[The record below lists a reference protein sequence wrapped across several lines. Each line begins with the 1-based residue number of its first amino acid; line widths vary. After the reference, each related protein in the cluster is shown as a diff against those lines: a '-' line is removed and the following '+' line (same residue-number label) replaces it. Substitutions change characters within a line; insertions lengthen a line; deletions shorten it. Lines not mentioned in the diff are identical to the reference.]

1 MPNLPG
7 EFARISRWLYTSR
20 MSDMIVL
27 SRGKL
32 AAFQACPRRFYLRY
46 QRQMAWPAPP
56 LDGTTAVAIQQ
67 GAQFHQL
74 LQRRFLDLPLA
85 DDLAADEQLADWHA
99 IFQRHG
105 PKLPPDGRRYV
116 EFTLTAPLGDCL
128 LTGRFDLLLL
138 TADRAHIYDWKTERR
153 PRSAVALRE
162 DLQTRLYLALLYEG
176 ASALDVDLP
185 PEKIQL
191 TYWYVH
197 APDSPVT
204 FTYSAAWHSENWAYL
219 QRLAAQVA
227 AAQRADQWPLTD
239 NWEECR
245 RCAYAAYCGRE
256 GSADQLLDWE
266 AYAEDIVEL
275 SKMTPIYADEESA

>member
-20 MSDMIVL
+20 MTEIIAL

-153 PRSAVALRE
+153 PRAAVALRE

-176 ASALDVDLP
+176 AAALDVD
-185 PEKIQL
+185 
-191 TYWYVH
+191 
-197 APDSPVT
+197 
-204 FTYSAAWHSENWAYL
+204 SAAGENPVNLLVRSRPGVPRYL
-219 QRLAAQVA
+219 HLFRRLAQRKLGLFARVSRPSRRRAAGRSVA
-227 AAQRADQWPLTD
+227 ADR
-239 NWEECR
+239 
-245 RCAYAAYCGRE
+245 
-256 GSADQLLDWE
+256 
-266 AYAEDIVEL
+266 
-275 SKMTPIYADEESA
+275 